1 MDGNIGNHLIAMN
14 LILRPLEDV
23 NDPVW
28 SVIISIIILLAGV
41 FYVIVYILGID
52 ERESHGSNG
61 AAESEE
67 LLQLPSDRDQQSGGR
82 GHDRCDDRS
91 GVRPL
96 QEGES
101 ESSGSGH
108 PREEN

>member
-1 MDGNIGNHLIAMN
+1 MN
-14 LILRPLEDV
+14 LFLRPLEDV
-23 NDPVW
+23 NDVTW
-28 SVIISIIILLAGV
+28 SIIWCLIILLAGV

-52 ERESHGSNG
+52 ERESHGSDDTPK
-61 AAESEE
+61 SEE